1 MSSSTLSDIRQ
12 IPPVTRF
19 LSGSL
24 LGVSM
29 LYMLEIV
36 SHNALIYHFHT
47 ALQSYQIWRLYTSF
61 FVGSGGL
68 FFLFELLMLYHTS
81 NQLESGYD
89 SADLAWQLFFA
100 CVAIMVPSHLLATT
114 VFLHPLIHCIA
125 YLLSART
132 PADESLSSY
141 GFITL
146 PAKYLPHAMLFIELL
161 IGGREAVFRALVGVA
176 VGYAWWR
183 IVWGSEKGAGWA
195 RAPKWAKNLGS
206 RVMNGCEKVA
216 DGIAKVF
223 QCCRRGDDHNWG
235 SGQTLLNA

>member
-1 MSSSTLSDIRQ
+1 MSSS
-12 IPPVTRF
+12 
-19 LSGSL
+19 
-24 LGVSM
+24 
-29 LYMLEIV
+29 
-36 SHNALIYHFHT
+36 
-47 ALQSYQIWRLYTSF
+47 
-61 FVGSGGL
+61 
-68 FFLFELLMLYHTS
+68 HTS

-89 SADLAWQLFFA
+89 SADFAWQLFFA

-114 VFLHPLIHCIA
+114 IFLHPLIHCIA

-161 IGGREAVFRALVGVA
+161 IGGRAAVFQALVGVA
-176 VGYAWWR
+176 VGYVWWR
-183 IVWGSEKGAGWA
+183 IVWGTEKGATWA
-195 RAPKWAKNLGS
+195 RAPKWAKNFGS

-223 QCCRRGDDHNWG
+223 QCCRRGGSGNDHNWG